1 MTSGHMNVCAAVLRL
16 HFRFIAMGNWLRE
29 NASIFVD
36 RKQHR
41 LCQNAAK
48 LQRRNRPWL
57 GKTLSQCNEKSVW
70 KLNRR
75 RVAEGREEFVRK
87 NTCTLENSRAL
98 PWSKCPQCCWEIAE
112 HDVEKSCTIVG
123 RKHLQSSQNVGLV
136 QAENKRILDNR
147 KSGYGK
153 ITAATWRK

>member
-1 MTSGHMNVCAAVLRL
+1 
-16 HFRFIAMGNWLRE
+16 LRE

-57 GKTLSQCNEKSVW
+57 GKTLTQCNEKSVW

-87 NTCTLENSRAL
+87 NTCTLENNRAL
-98 PWSKCPQCCWEIAE
+98 PWVGEEKSWEQYKNGRKALHQSKCPQCCWEIAE

-153 ITAATWRK
+153 ITAPTWRK